1 MKLVKMH
8 GLGNDYVYADCI
20 EEMIENPSELAIKLS
35 DRHFG
40 VGSDGLI
47 LICPSKKAEFEMR
60 LYNADGSYG
69 LMCGNGIR
77 CVGKYLYDN
86 GYVTKD
92 CVDVESG
99 GQVKHLKLKIEDG
112 VCVGS
117 RVDMGVPLIP
127 GVKGWKE
134 AHADLEVDG
143 EIHNLTLVDM
153 GNPHGVKFIDD
164 VDKLEIEKIGPKL
177 ENHKFFP
184 DRANIEFIQV
194 VDDHTLNMRV
204 WERGSGETFACGSG
218 ATAAAVAA
226 ILNGYCKPGDVT
238 VHLLGG
244 DLRISWD
251 GKGSAF
257 MEGPATYVFEITNLN
272 L

>member
-20 EEMIENPSELAIKLS
+20 SEMIENPSELAIKLA

-47 LICPSKKAEFEMR
+47 LICPSDKAEFEMR

-92 CVDVESG
+92 SVDVESG
-99 GQVKHLKLKIEDG
+99 GQVQHLKLKIENG

-117 RVDMGVPLIP
+117 RVDMGVPNIP
-127 GVKGWKE
+127 GVTGWTE
-134 AHADLEVDG
+134 AHAGLDVDG
-143 EIHNLTLVDM
+143 VIHDMTLVDM
-153 GNPHGVKFIDD
+153 GNPHGVEFIDD
-164 VDKLEIEKIGPKL
+164 VENLEIEKIGPKL

-204 WERGSGETFACGSG
+204 WERGSGETLACGTG
-218 ATAAAVAA
+218 ACASAVAA
-226 ILNGYCKPGDVT
+226 IQNGLCEASKPIT
-238 VHLLGG
+238 VSMRGG
-244 DLRISWD
+244 DLHVLCD
-251 GKGSAF
+251 NNF
-257 MEGPATYVFEITNLN
+257 HTYLTGDDFITFSGEVEI
-272 L
+272 

>member
-1 MKLVKMH
+1 MH

-20 EEMIENPSELAIKLS
+20 NEMIENPSELAIKLS

-47 LICPSKKAEFEMR
+47 MICPSKKAEFEMR

-127 GVKGWKE
+127 GVKGWTE

-177 ENHKFFP
+177 ENHKFLKKTSKLRAWFKFCRTRYS
-184 DRANIEFIQV
+184 DRKVYKYVKCPNCK
-194 VDDHTLNMRV
+194 NYSRV
-204 WERGSGETFACGSG
+204 P
-218 ATAAAVAA
+218 
-226 ILNGYCKPGDVT
+226 K
-238 VHLLGG
+238 
-244 DLRISWD
+244 
-251 GKGSAF
+251 GKGKIK
-257 MEGPATYVFEITNLN
+257 ITCRVCKKQFDRSV
-272 L
+272 